1 MERFVV
7 LENCVLDETL
17 FNLIFNYF
25 PEKLNKSITISE
37 LKELADNAILMMDQ
51 YTSEM
56 ISQTKE
62 YPPYTYYVVLD
73 YIDRSKISI
82 SFRKSTTEEKKC
94 LIDDTVEFLNTL
106 KEEIREST
114 AEERDLLIQKGKSLY
129 YKEK

>member
-25 PEKLNKSITISE
+25 PEKLNKSITIPE
-37 LKELADNAILMMDQ
+37 LEELADNAILMMDQ

-62 YPPYTYYVVLD
+62 YPPYMYYVVLD
-73 YIDRSKISI
+73 YIDRSKTSV
-82 SFRKSTTEEKKC
+82 SFRNSTTKEKKR
-94 LIDDTVEFLNTL
+94 LIDDTVGFLNTL